1 MTSIQDELLLINLKL
16 NNTKNPHKSYEFH
29 ELRSNFM
36 PIQINQ
42 HKSRH
47 NL

>member
-1 MTSIQDELLLINLKL
+1 MTSIQDELLLINSKL

-36 PIQINQ
+36 SIQINQ